1 MAQQVQQLSQFKSI
15 VLKISKG
22 GVVVS
27 CVMLAVMML
36 VSTADVL
43 GRYFFLRPINGA
55 WEIVSM
61 AFVICGAFAIGYTQF
76 IKGHIAINI
85 ISDRLKPRVRSGL
98 FVFSYLVCLVASA
111 LITWQTWLR
120 MVVYFH
126 KTLGG
131 ETVTLG
137 LPIWPFMLT
146 LAMGFFWVA
155 VIFIIDIYDCFR
167 EVINR

>member
-1 MAQQVQQLSQFKSI
+1 MAQQVQQLSRFKSI

-27 CVMLAVMML
+27 CIMLAVMML
-36 VSTADVL
+36 ISTADVF
-43 GRYFFLRPINGA
+43 GRYFFLHPIDGT

-61 AFVICGAFAIGYTQF
+61 AFVVCGSFAIGYTQF

-85 ISDRLKPRVRSGL
+85 FSDRLSPKARNIL
-98 FVFSYLVCLVASA
+98 FIFSYLVCLVASA

-137 LPIWPFMLT
+137 MPIWPFMLI

-167 EVINR
+167 EVLKR

>member
-1 MAQQVQQLSQFKSI
+1 MAQQVQQLSRFKSTI
-15 VLKISKG
+15 MRISKG

-27 CVMLAVMML
+27 CFMLAVMMFI
-36 VSTADVL
+36 STADVL
-43 GRYFFLRPINGA
+43 GRYFFLHPIDGT

-61 AFVICGAFAIGYTQF
+61 AFVVCGSFAIGYTQL

-85 ISDRLKPRVRSGL
+85 FSDRLSPKARNIL
-98 FVFSYLVCLVASA
+98 FIFSYLVATVASA

-120 MVVYFH
+120 TVVYFH

-137 LPIWPFMLT
+137 MPIWPFMLILT
-146 LAMGFFWVA
+146 MGFFWIA
-155 VIFIIDIYDCFR
+155 VIFIIDIYDCFV
-167 EVINR
+167 EVLKR

>member
-1 MAQQVQQLSQFKSI
+1 MVQANQQLSTFKSI
-15 VLKISKG
+15 VLRISKG
-22 GVVVS
+22 GVVIS
-27 CVMLAVMML
+27 CFSLVVMMCM
-36 VSTADVL
+36 STTDVL
-43 GRYFFLRPINGA
+43 GRYFFLHPINGA

-61 AFVICGAFAIGYTQF
+61 AFVVCGAFAIGYTQF

-85 ISDRLKPRVRSGL
+85 FSDRLSLKARSIL
-98 FVFSYLVCLVASA
+98 FIFSYLVAMIASG

-120 MVVYFH
+120 MAVYFH

-137 LPIWPFMLT
+137 MPIWPFMLI

-155 VIFIIDIYDCFR
+155 VIFLIDIYDCFV
-167 EVINR
+167 EVLKR